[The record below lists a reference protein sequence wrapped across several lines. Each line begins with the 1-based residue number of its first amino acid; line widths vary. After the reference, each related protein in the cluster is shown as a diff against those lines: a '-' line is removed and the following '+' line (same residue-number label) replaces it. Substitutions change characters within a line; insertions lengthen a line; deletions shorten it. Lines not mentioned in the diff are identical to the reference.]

1 MSVGHRQRKRL
12 PIEPALAPASTPV
25 TRSGKVRRT
34 SGGLVN
40 GDPGPCE
47 QQVWSDE
54 GGDGWECGKENR
66 GGGGGEVCITVD
78 GARSSAT
85 ANFLRVRL
93 VSCLRDQDGMCDPRR
108 SGVSA
113 PASSQISLSRAF
125 LLDKEAFLL

>member
-1 MSVGHRQRKRL
+1 MSVGYRQRKRL
-12 PIEPALAPASTPV
+12 PLEPALAPGSTPV

-40 GDPGPCE
+40 GDPGPRE

-66 GGGGGEVCITVD
+66 GSGGGEVCITVD
-78 GARSSAT
+78 GARSSAS
-85 ANFLRVRL
+85 FLRVRL
-93 VSCLRDQDGMCDPRR
+93 VSCLGDQDGTCDPRR

-113 PASSQISLSRAF
+113 PAST
-125 LLDKEAFLL
+125 